1 MVGLTLMD
9 MNPAGQNNHN
19 DELWFLRERAKE
31 LRCIYTVISAL
42 SRREEP
48 PPVVFNWIL
57 HAIPPAWQ
65 YPEDATARIEY
76 FGRTHA
82 LPDFVDTPWR
92 MRSPISIWRTQVG
105 VIEVHYK
112 NEKPTAWEGPF
123 LREEQ
128 ELLDNIA
135 HRIGE
140 YLEWKQREL
149 GGERL
154 GAAPE
159 HWRWRQRFAERIAA
173 SMDPARFGVQ
183 AVYLF
188 GSTEL
193 GTAAAGSDI
202 DLIIVCDPTAE
213 QRKDLEIW
221 LEGWSL
227 CLAEVSFQLYG
238 LPSRGLLDV
247 RFMDPEQA
255 KTQMT
260 AFLAG
265 GTTLQ
270 ALPVGTAFGVGR
282 PSDY

>member
-1 MVGLTLMD
+1 MD
-9 MNPAGQNNHN
+9 AVLPNEG
-19 DELWFLRERAKE
+19 DLWALRERAKE
-31 LRCIYTVISAL
+31 LRCLYSVISAL

-48 PPVVFNWIL
+48 PNVVFKWVL
-57 HAIPPAWQ
+57 EAIPPAWQ
-65 YPEDATARIEY
+65 YPEDTTARIEY

-82 LPDFVDTPWR
+82 LNDFVDTPWQ

-105 VIEVHYK
+105 AIEVHYK
-112 NEKPTAWEGPF
+112 REHRTAWQGPF

-149 GGERL
+149 GSERL

-173 SMDPARFGVQ
+173 SMNPARFGVEG
-183 AVYLF
+183 VYLF

-193 GTAAAGSDI
+193 GNAGVGSDI
-202 DLIIVCDPTAE
+202 DLIVVCRGDAQQKRE
-213 QRKDLEIW
+213 LQSW

-227 CLAEVSFQLYG
+227 CLAEISFQLYG
-238 LPSRGLLDV
+238 LPSSGLLDV
-247 RFMDPEQA
+247 KFLTPEQV
-255 KTQMT
+255 T
-260 AFLAG
+260 AELSGFAAAG
-265 GTTLQ
+265 KTLQ
-270 ALPVGTAFGVGR
+270 SLPIGTAQQQTNHQAL
-282 PSDY
+282 

>member
-1 MVGLTLMD
+1 MG
-9 MNPAGQNNHN
+9 MNTAVPSGQAE
-19 DELWFLRERAKE
+19 ELWSLRERAKE
-31 LRCIYTVISAL
+31 LRCLYTVISAL

-57 HAIPPAWQ
+57 EAIPPAWQ
-65 YPEDATARIEY
+65 YPGDTTARIEY

-82 LPDFVDTPWR
+82 LHDFVDTPWR
-92 MRSPISIWRTQVG
+92 MRSPISIWRTQIGAV
-105 VIEVHYK
+105 EVHYK
-112 NEKPTAWEGPF
+112 SEKPTAWEGPF

-149 GGERL
+149 GSERL

-173 SMDPARFGVQ
+173 SIDPARFGVRD
-183 AVYLF
+183 VYLF

-193 GTAAAGSDI
+193 GNAGVGSDI
-202 DLIIVCDPTAE
+202 DLIVVSEGNPQKRRE
-213 QRKDLEIW
+213 LEVW

-227 CLAEVSFQLYG
+227 CLAEISFQLYG
-238 LPSRGLLDV
+238 LPSSGLLDV
-247 RFMDPEQA
+247 RFLDPEQA
-255 KTQMT
+255 RAEVLSFTT
-260 AFLAG
+260 AG
-265 GTTLQ
+265 KTLQ
-270 ALPVGTAFGVGR
+270 ALPVGAATASR
-282 PSDY
+282 TRS

>member
-1 MVGLTLMD
+1 MHDVPP
-9 MNPAGQNNHN
+9 NEAN
-19 DELWFLRERAKE
+19 DLWALRERAKE
-31 LRCIYTVISAL
+31 LRCLYSVISAL

-48 PPVVFNWIL
+48 PNVVFGWIL
-57 HAIPPAWQ
+57 EAIPPAWQ
-65 YPEDATARIEY
+65 YPEDTTARIQY

-82 LPDFVDTPWR
+82 LSDFVDTPWR

-105 VIEVHYK
+105 VVEVHYK
-112 NEKPTAWEGPF
+112 REQPIAWEGPF

-149 GGERL
+149 GSERL

-173 SMDPARFGVQ
+173 SMDSARF
-183 AVYLF
+183 AVRAIYLF

-193 GTAAAGSDI
+193 GNAGVGSDI
-202 DLIIVCDPTAE
+202 DLIVVRGGDAQQKRE
-213 QRKDLEIW
+213 LQSW

-227 CLAEVSFQLYG
+227 CLAEISFQLYG
-238 LPSRGLLDV
+238 VPSSGLLDV
-247 RFMDPEQA
+247 KFLTQEQA
-255 KTQMT
+255 PAELS
-260 AFLAG
+260 AFAAAG
-265 GTTLQ
+265 KTLQ
-270 ALPVGTAFGVGR
+270 ALPIGTAVAPKGSR
-282 PSDY
+282 Q

>member
-1 MVGLTLMD
+1 
-9 MNPAGQNNHN
+9 MNPAEPTSPNE
-19 DELWFLRERAKE
+19 ELWSLRERAKE
-31 LRCIYTVISAL
+31 LRCLYTVASAL

-48 PPVVFNWIL
+48 PQTVFRWVL
-57 HAIPPAWQ
+57 DAIPPAWQ
-65 YPEDATARIEY
+65 YPEDTTARIEY

-82 LPDFVDTPWR
+82 LLDFVDTPWR
-92 MRSPISIWRTQVG
+92 QRSPISIWRTQVG
-105 VIEVHYK
+105 GIEVHYK
-112 NEKPTAWEGPF
+112 DLKPTAWEGPF
-123 LREEQ
+123 LREER

-173 SMDPARFGVQ
+173 AIDPGRFGVQ
-183 AVYLF
+183 TVYLF

-193 GTAAAGSDI
+193 GNAGMGSDI
-202 DLIIVCDPTAE
+202 DLIVVSGGDAR
-213 QRKDLEIW
+213 QRSELRVW

-238 LPSRGLLDV
+238 LPSTGLLDV
-247 RFMDPEQA
+247 RFLDPEQA
-255 KTQMT
+255 KTEIPSFT
-260 AFLAG
+260 AAG
-265 GTTLQ
+265 STLQ
-270 ALPVGTAFGVGR
+270 ALPLGTS
-282 PSDY
+282 PSYGKP